1 MDFRILGSFE
11 VWDGQRK
18 LELGGPKRRAVL
30 AYLLLHA
37 NEVVA
42 VDRLVDQL
50 WGERVPRNAA
60 GALHTH
66 VSRLR
71 KELGA
76 DVVATRAWGYVL
88 RTESGAF
95 DLERF
100 ERLTADAE
108 SLPAGQRAEKLREA
122 LALWRGPPLEDLA
135 FEPALATGIARLE
148 ELRLTALEN
157 RIDAD
162 LEAGSHDGLVAELE
176 ALVADHPVRER
187 LRGQLI
193 LALYRSGRQAEALEV
208 YRGTRRVLIEE
219 LGIEPSPALK
229 ELERAILRQDPTLAA
244 APRPRAAADLD
255 ASPPRWRWPR
265 SPLAIGSGLLAL
277 VAAGLGAALLVAE
290 RAGAPGVN
298 GPVPANAATG
308 AFLSL
313 SFTTVG
319 HHETTATGERHG
331 STQSR
336 VTSTRAHTTTAVVTA
351 QQTTTHAQHPKPP
364 PAQWVYVLADDFE
377 DPAFDYVMWH
387 KAIDGSGVDAVEQGG
402 ELHFTIRADAV
413 MNDRDYVAQHYGT
426 MCAVTSNFDARV
438 DFELLDWP
446 PQNGLHVYLG
456 VYRSPPN
463 EAFWEDTR
471 QGAPTDGGTEA
482 YTTSLAPGLSA
493 ETTDSKGSLRVRRTK
508 GVLTTYYRYRTSWVK
523 LASQPADGPLIFIL
537 GFSAIR
543 SAFGGQAAHIA
554 FDNFRATAD
563 SVECNGVP
571 LPPRKRVQRKG

>member
-1 MDFRILGSFE
+1 MDFRILGSLE

-244 APRPRAAADLD
+244 APRPGAAADLD
-255 ASPPRWRWPR
+255 ASPPGGAGRARHWRSGAGCSR
-265 SPLAIGSGLLAL
+265 S
-277 VAAGLGAALLVAE
+277 
-290 RAGAPGVN
+290 
-298 GPVPANAATG
+298 
-308 AFLSL
+308 
-313 SFTTVG
+313 
-319 HHETTATGERHG
+319 
-331 STQSR
+331 
-336 VTSTRAHTTTAVVTA
+336 
-351 QQTTTHAQHPKPP
+351 PP
-364 PAQWVYVLADDFE
+364 PAWEPPFSWPNA
-377 DPAFDYVMWH
+377 PAHRASTALCLQTPRPERFSRCRSQRW
-387 KAIDGSGVDAVEQGG
+387 ATTRRRQPGSGTAR
-402 ELHFTIRADAV
+402 LRAA
-413 MNDRDYVAQHYGT
+413 
-426 MCAVTSNFDARV
+426 
-438 DFELLDWP
+438 
-446 PQNGLHVYLG
+446 
-456 VYRSPPN
+456 
-463 EAFWEDTR
+463 
-471 QGAPTDGGTEA
+471 
-482 YTTSLAPGLSA
+482 
-493 ETTDSKGSLRVRRTK
+493 
-508 GVLTTYYRYRTSWVK
+508 
-523 LASQPADGPLIFIL
+523 
-537 GFSAIR
+537 
-543 SAFGGQAAHIA
+543 
-554 FDNFRATAD
+554 
-563 SVECNGVP
+563 
-571 LPPRKRVQRKG
+571 